1 MPNQPIAKQ
10 LRVREKLLT
19 IGAHKLSDTELLAIL
34 ISSGSGHKSCIQ
46 LAIDLLNHF
55 GDLRAV
61 LNAAPQAFQSIHGLG
76 IVRYVQLQAAREIC
90 RRSDFIQLQKH
101 TVLNNTLQTCAYLK
115 RQLRDKKN
123 ETVAAIFL
131 DSQYHI
137 IAYEELFTGTINSTT
152 IHLRPIIERS
162 LHLNAAALILAH
174 NHPSGLANESAEDR
188 AVTKKLR
195 DALTLID
202 VKLLDHLVIGDNE
215 IYSIMSTQKWPC
227 H

>member
-1 MPNQPIAKQ
+1 MPNPPVAKQ
-10 LRVREKLLT
+10 MRVRERLLT
-19 IGAHKLSDTELLAIL
+19 LGAQKLSDTELLAIL
-34 ISSGSGHKSCIQ
+34 ISSGSGRKSCIQ

-55 GDLRAV
+55 GDLRAI

-76 IVRYVQLQAAREIC
+76 MVRYVQLQAAREIC

-101 TVLNNTLQTCAYLK
+101 CVLNNTLQTCAYLK
-115 RQLRDKKN
+115 RRLRDKKN
-123 ETVAAIFL
+123 ETVAALFL

-137 IAYEELFTGTINSTT
+137 IAYEELFTGTINSAT
-152 IHLRPIIERS
+152 IHLRPIIERI
-162 LHLNAAALILAH
+162 LNLNAAALILAH
-174 NHPSGLANESAEDR
+174 NHPSGLANESPEDR
-188 AVTKKLR
+188 IVTSRLR
-195 DALTLID
+195 EALTLID